1 MTVKTF
7 KVGVIYRRETTRN
20 GFDFEREGRGKG
32 RERERKRGGG
42 GEGREGMREKER
54 KSNCTL
60 HLRERTISS
69 KTRFAI
75 QRTAINEI
83 VKHKEISKEK

>member
-7 KVGVIYRRETTRN
+7 KVGVIYRRETTGN

-42 GEGREGMREKER
+42 EGREERREKER